1 MKYYGHKLKQ
11 IREDKGLTQRQLEAE
26 LGLGD
31 SVISKWEK
39 MAFPPLEGLEN
50 VCTFFNLP
58 LWQFFAPEDLI
69 IPNLGPSEASFMNL
83 FKSLP
88 SDLQAVIIEIG
99 TKTVEAWKIG
109 KKD

>member
-11 IREDKGLTQRQLEAE
+11 IREANNLTQRQLEAK

-39 MAFPPLEGLEN
+39 MAFPPLEGLEKA
-50 VCTFFNLP
+50 CECFNIP

-69 IPNLGPSEASFMNL
+69 IPNLDPGEAKFMTL

-88 SDLQAVIIEIG
+88 GDLQAIIIEIS

-109 KKD
+109 KKE